1 MKKILYVLNT
11 VLIAGLFTGCSD
23 DDIVSD
29 GGARPTTGAKVNFTL
44 SDASTR
50 LAYDD
55 ENDLQINWT
64 GGEKVRI
71 YCAEAEDVK
80 DAEYTV
86 VGSIVDGQEHTGK
99 LQYNENG
106 LAWGGDQE
114 HHFFAV
120 YPADKETVTVNNG
133 IATFQINQN
142 QVCTFPAEATNGN
155 YKGNPDMTN
164 AYMVASKS
172 TGLTDNVELSFRPIM
187 TTLEITV
194 RSTGG
199 NNERGITVSGL
210 TIFNNNWK
218 RDATFQYDINN
229 KSIVSSTATTQQ
241 SIYVEV
247 HQEGAEEGEEG
258 FIDLA
263 ANESITFTV
272 FLPPMDINA
281 ENQILV
287 RPNVSNTSG
296 TGAYEMSIHV
306 GGQQTEQGTL
316 EYAAS
321 SKGELTLP
329 VWPSDEVTGNNWIT
343 PLDGSIYVQQL
354 SIPGTHDAAAYTT
367 TILDAGRTQALT
379 LEAQWNMG
387 IRAFDLRAA
396 YSRFKGTMWLYHGL
410 TRTEISLDEALSALS
425 NLVDSNPGEFAI
437 IQLRH
442 EYDSSDDLLLDKDSR
457 RWNRVYDVLNAY
469 SSNIVTWKNDLT
481 IDDCRGSLVI
491 LTRDD
496 YDGRSKAGLISDWP
510 DNTSGIAKINSS
522 TNYYVQDYYKYAGAF
537 QNDDEGAE
545 KISQFNALL
554 SVTSKFND
562 SSSDDFVN
570 KSWALNHASGYA
582 GSIGGTNQ
590 YMKNAQYIVPT
601 LYRTI
606 SNQETPGPTGI
617 VFMDY
622 VGQRWS
628 PSWGGLDSFVM
639 YGDMLP
645 QAIIN
650 NNYRYTM
657 LRKTN

>member
-1 MKKILYVLNT
+1 
-11 VLIAGLFTGCSD
+11 
-23 DDIVSD
+23 
-29 GGARPTTGAKVNFTL
+29 
-44 SDASTR
+44 
-50 LAYDD
+50 
-55 ENDLQINWT
+55 
-64 GGEKVRI
+64 
-71 YCAEAEDVK
+71 
-80 DAEYTV
+80 
-86 VGSIVDGQEHTGK
+86 
-99 LQYNENG
+99 
-106 LAWGGDQE
+106 
-114 HHFFAV
+114 
-120 YPADKETVTVNNG
+120 
-133 IATFQINQN
+133 
-142 QVCTFPAEATNGN
+142 
-155 YKGNPDMTN
+155 MTN

-229 KSIVSSTATTQQ
+229 KSIVNTTATTQQ

-281 ENQILV
+281 QNQILV

-306 GGQQTEQGTL
+306 GGQQTEQGPL
-316 EYAAS
+316 KYAAS

-379 LEAQWNMG
+379 LEEQWNMG

-442 EYDSSDDLLLDKDSR
+442 EYDSSEGIDKDPD
-457 RWNRVYDVLNAY
+457 RWDRVYDVLTTY

-481 IDDCRGSLVI
+481 INDCRGSLVI
-491 LTRDD
+491 LTRND
-496 YDGRSKAGLISDWP
+496 YNGRSKAGLISEWP

-522 TNYYVQDYYKYAGAF
+522 TNYHVQDYYKYSDLLGD
-537 QNDDEGAE
+537 QGAE

-582 GSIGGTNQ
+582 GVIGGTNQ
-590 YMKNAQYIVPT
+590 YMKNAEYIVPT